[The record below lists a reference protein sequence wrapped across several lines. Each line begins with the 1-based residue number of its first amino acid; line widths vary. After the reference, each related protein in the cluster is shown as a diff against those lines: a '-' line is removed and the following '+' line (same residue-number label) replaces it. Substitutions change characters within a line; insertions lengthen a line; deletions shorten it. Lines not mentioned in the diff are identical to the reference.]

1 MPRVTPLDPTS
12 SAASWNQQ
20 ESDNSSKNSNKNE
33 EPDQDSENTK
43 K

>member
-12 SAASWNQQ
+12 STASWIPQ
-20 ESDNSSKNSNKNE
+20 ESDSSSKNSNKNE